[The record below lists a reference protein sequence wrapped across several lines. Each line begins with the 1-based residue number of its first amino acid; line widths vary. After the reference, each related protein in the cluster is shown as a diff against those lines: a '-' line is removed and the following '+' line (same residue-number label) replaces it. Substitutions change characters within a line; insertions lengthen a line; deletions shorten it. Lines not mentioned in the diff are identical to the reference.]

1 MLDTIITN
9 GYNVQR
15 TDAYIEQLL
24 TLKEAEAKPKSK
36 GKRTFIVKDIRI
48 FMNTINHAIETMKP
62 VSYTHL
68 GYWQAGGKSC
78 SAGTLYLSGCGNDHV
93 SDCTAS
99 DSHGATHSGY

>member
-1 MLDTIITN
+1 MYKRQ

-48 FMNTINHAIETMKP
+48 FMNTINHAIETMK
-62 VSYTHL
+62 
-68 GYWQAGGKSC
+68 
-78 SAGTLYLSGCGNDHV
+78 LSGIHAV
-93 SDCTAS
+93 
-99 DSHGATHSGY
+99 THKCETEDYIECIVCLLYTSLVFLLWC